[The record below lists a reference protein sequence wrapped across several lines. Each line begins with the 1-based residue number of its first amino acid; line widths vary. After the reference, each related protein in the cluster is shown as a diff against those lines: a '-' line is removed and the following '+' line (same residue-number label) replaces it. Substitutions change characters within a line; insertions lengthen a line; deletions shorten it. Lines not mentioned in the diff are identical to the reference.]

1 MKIDTIKINGFG
13 KIKDKEIELKDGIN
27 IIYGENESGKSTIL
41 KFIESMLYGLSKNKN
56 GKNRSDFDRY
66 QPWDDLAFSGKM
78 KYTLQN
84 GEEYEVFREFKKKN
98 PVIYNGFNE
107 DISKQF
113 KVDKSTGIS
122 FFEEQVSVDRISF
135 CNTAMIGQQEVKLE
149 KADTNAMIQKI
160 SNLVTTGDDTISF
173 QKSMEKLNKMQN
185 EMVGTQ
191 RTKQK
196 PINMVESNIKQLLES
211 KKELSLYQKNAENSA
226 KDCER
231 INKEIEALHTQKENL
246 KQTKQSVNENKIQN
260 IEQKFK
266 RRIGIFLFLFL
277 IMTAALLFATL
288 KTIAVAMIPVVLAV
302 VDAFVMIK
310 MKANFQGKN
319 ENLDSNQIEKELE
332 KIESKINDLKL
343 QNHILESEKSNLD
356 EKLEKLAKIE
366 EDLEEQKEIE
376 NELISLDT
384 SFNLAKECLEEAYEE
399 MKHNITP
406 KFEQKLCEI
415 IAEITENK
423 YENIFIH
430 DETGLNIEV
439 ENGAYMP
446 VENLSIGTIDE
457 MYLSLRLSLLSEISK
472 ENLPIFLDESFAY
485 FDNQRLRNMLCYLQD
500 KNYNHQIIIFTCS
513 NREEIALNELKIEYH
528 RIDLEK

>member
-1 MKIDTIKINGFG
+1 MKLDTIKINGFG
-13 KIKDKEIELKDGIN
+13 KIKNKEIKLKDGIN

-56 GKNRSDFDRY
+56 GKNKSDFDRY
-66 QPWDDLAFSGKM
+66 QPWEDLEFSGKI

-98 PVIYNGFNE
+98 PIIYNSFNE

-122 FFEEQVSVDRISF
+122 FFEEQVGADRISF
-135 CNTAMIGQQEVKLE
+135 CNTAMIRQQEIKLE

-173 QKSMEKLNKMQN
+173 KKSIERLNKMQN
-185 EMVGTQ
+185 ERIGTQ
-191 RTKQK
+191 RTRQK
-196 PINMVESNIKQLLES
+196 PINIVESNIRSLLEN
-211 KKELSLYQKNAENSA
+211 KKELSLYHKNAENSA
-226 KDCER
+226 KDYEK
-231 INKEIEALHTQKENL
+231 IDQEIKVLRAQKENL

-266 RRIGIFLFLFL
+266 KKICIFLLLFF
-277 IMTAALLFATL
+277 IMTAVLLSATL
-288 KTIAVAMIPVVLAV
+288 KMFAIAIIPVILAIL
-302 VDAFVMIK
+302 DGFVI
-310 MKANFQGKN
+310 MKINVSFEPKTAK
-319 ENLDSNQIEKELE
+319 LDSYQIEKELE
-332 KIESKINDLKL
+332 KIEAKINDLKL
-343 QNHILESEKSNLD
+343 QNHILEKEKSNLD

-366 EDLEEQKEIE
+366 EDLEEQNEIKD
-376 NELISLDT
+376 ELISLDM
-384 SFNLAKECLEEAYEE
+384 SFNLAKECLEEAYDE
-399 MKHNITP
+399 MKHNISP
-406 KFEQKLCEI
+406 KFERRLCEI

-423 YENIFIH
+423 YQNISVN

-439 ENGAYMP
+439 ENGAYLP
-446 VENLSIGTIDE
+446 VENLSVGTIDE
-457 MYLSLRLSLLSEISK
+457 MYLSLRLSMLAEVSK
-472 ENLPIFLDESFAY
+472 EDLPIFLDESFAY
-485 FDNQRLRNMLCYLQD
+485 FDNQRLKNMLCYLQD